1 MTIIK
6 RYDITIEEDI
16 PEELE
21 KQLVEKVKQRA
32 QVDESFACDR
42 FHIQLEAIYREMLG
56 DPQEMSYNM
65 IDWYI
70 QPNYE

>member
-21 KQLVEKVKQRA
+21 KQLVEKVNQRA
-32 QVDESFACDR
+32 KVDESFACDR
-42 FHIQLEAIYREMLG
+42 FHEQLETIYREMVG
-56 DPQEMSYNM
+56 DPQDVSYNM
-65 IDWYI
+65 IGWYI
-70 QPNYE
+70 ETN